1 MRRPG
6 SSASPHRGVS
16 PTRAHALDALH
27 PALQAVHAAIERWRL
42 LEQVGGLSPHGPRRR
57 SSGLVS
63 TRRSF
68 ETQAGSAITGPAGG
82 SPWGHRKGDLG
93 APDGSQGSL
102 RGRVSAWPAPKPY
115 SPREGVRILS
125 ASFLGESVVK
135 AYAGQSDSRRTP
147 SSGQELRLQLGSSQA
162 VAARL
167 REQLS
172 EAQRELQAARRL
184 LQERAQ
190 EQVREPEDLLRE
202 LEAQSREAQRCRES
216 SELLQR

>member
-1 MRRPG
+1 M
-6 SSASPHRGVS
+6 
-16 PTRAHALDALH
+16 
-27 PALQAVHAAIERWRL
+27 
-42 LEQVGGLSPHGPRRR
+42 
-57 SSGLVS
+57 
-63 TRRSF
+63 
-68 ETQAGSAITGPAGG
+68 
-82 SPWGHRKGDLG
+82 
-93 APDGSQGSL
+93 
-102 RGRVSAWPAPKPY
+102 
-115 SPREGVRILS
+115 
-125 ASFLGESVVK
+125 VK

-202 LEAQSREAQRCRES
+202 LEAQSLEAQRCRES